1 MPSKYAKT
9 TLSNDGAAVYDAL
22 VNANPTLKARLP
34 LSTKKGITSNMIGDM
49 LYTDQDLSNAFIPA
63 LLNQIALRVVQSKY
77 WIDPWVGLEK
87 GKLNYGEIINEIF
100 IKMAKPHEFDQ
111 ARAEQEVFKREI
123 PDVLT
128 AFHSLNYKKF
138 YKQSISNEEL
148 RGAFI
153 SWDSLTRF
161 IADIIQNMFTSA
173 NYDINQTKRYM
184 LGYALIHGF
193 AGVQVI
199 KAITDKAS
207 AEDAVAAARTAS
219 LDMLEMSPNYNRFK
233 VPNFTSL
240 EDQVIIIN
248 NKVAGR
254 IDVSVLAADFNMD
267 KAEFLTMHRLAVS
280 SFGNLDTARLAELY
294 AEDPTYE
301 ELSAEELAE
310 LDQVAFIIVDRNWFQ
325 IYDYFNGV
333 TNIFNPDGVYWNY
346 DYQVWKVFGSSPFS
360 NIQAFSSVAQEIT
373 GISVTPS
380 AVTVSVGQTAQ
391 LTANVSATGFADRSV
406 TWTSDTEGV
415 TVNSQGKVTVVNA
428 TAGTTATITAM
439 SNFDNTKTATCTVT
453 VG

>member
-111 ARAEQEVFKREI
+111 ARAEEEVFKREI

-280 SFGNLDTARLAELY
+280 SFGNLDTARLAELF

-415 TVNSQGKVTVVNA
+415 TVNSRGKVTVVNA
-428 TAGTTATITAM
+428 TVGTTATITAM

>member
-391 LTANVSATGFADRSV
+391 LTANVIATGFADRSV

-415 TVNSQGKVTVVNA
+415 TVNTQGKVTVVNA

>member
-1 MPSKYAKT
+1 MPNKYPKT
-9 TLSNDGAAVYDAL
+9 KLSSNGAEVYDAL
-22 VNANPTLKARLP
+22 VNATPTLKAALP

-49 LYTDQDLSNAFIPA
+49 LYINQDLSNAFVPA

-77 WIDPWVGLEK
+77 WTDPWVGLEK
-87 GKLNYGEIINEIF
+87 GKINYGEIINEIF

-111 ARAEQEVFKREI
+111 QRAEEEVFKREI

-173 NYDINQTKRYM
+173 NYDVNQTKRYM
-184 LGYALIHGF
+184 LGYSLIHGF

-207 AEDAVAAARTAS
+207 AEDAVASARTAS
-219 LDMLEMSPNYNRFK
+219 LDMLEMSPRFNRFN
-233 VPNFTSL
+233 VPNFSSL

-280 SFGNLDTARLAELY
+280 SFGNLDTARLAELFS
-294 AEDPTYE
+294 EDPSYE
-301 ELSAEELAE
+301 ELSPDELAE

-373 GISVTPS
+373 GITITPS
-380 AVTVSVGQTAQ
+380 AVTVSVGQTAH
-391 LTANVSATGFADRSV
+391 LTVNVSATGFADQSV
-406 TWTSDTEGV
+406 TWSSDTEGV

-428 TAGTTATITAM
+428 ATGSTATITAT

>member
-1 MPSKYAKT
+1 MPNKYPKT
-9 TLSNDGAAVYDAL
+9 KLSSNGAEVYDAL
-22 VNANPTLKARLP
+22 VNATPTLKAALP

-49 LYTDQDLSNAFIPA
+49 LYINQDLSNAFIPA

-77 WIDPWVGLEK
+77 WTDPWVGLEK
-87 GKLNYGEIINEIF
+87 GKINYGEIINEIF

-111 ARAEQEVFKREI
+111 QRAEEEVFKREI

-173 NYDINQTKRYM
+173 NYDVNQTKRYM
-184 LGYALIHGF
+184 LGYSLIHGF

-207 AEDAVAAARTAS
+207 AEDAVASARTAS
-219 LDMLEMSPNYNRFK
+219 LDMLEMSPRFNRFK
-233 VPNFTSL
+233 VPNFSSL

-280 SFGNLDTARLAELY
+280 SFGNLDTARLAELFS
-294 AEDPTYE
+294 EDPSYE
-301 ELSAEELAE
+301 ELSADELAE

-373 GISVTPS
+373 GITITPS

-391 LTANVSATGFADRSV
+391 LTVNVSATGFADRSV
-406 TWTSDTEGV
+406 TWSSDTDGV
-415 TVNSQGKVTVVNA
+415 TVNSQGNVTVVNA
-428 TAGTTATITAM
+428 TTGSTATITAT
-439 SNFDNTKTATCTVT
+439 SNFDSTKTATCTVT